1 MKSPKYYFVVW
12 ESKEFSLGIQI
23 CVYDSFSINIQLPFL
38 DIRLGFSYDIFK

>member
-12 ESKEFSLGIQI
+12 KSKEVSLGVQI